1 MLAWDRKHCFL
12 HQSRL
17 DNTLLFQHL
26 YKFTSLF
33 FKANHCAPQNKAL
46 NSAPNYL
53 ALNDSKTF
61 LTLAIEIVE
70 AWGHENVRANHRTT
84 LEITRDEHLTPR
96 GDCIIAVRAS
106 KGVADLDPAF
116 KDLVRKENSIL
127 IVVLEAGG
135 FRDIV
140 IARGS
145 EKLELSDTRRIIVR
159 KSRYIE
165 SATLGIEANKAARDL
180 SRELIASLRSP
191 NTKLVAKLI
200 AIDLNPL
207 LSGDNPQ

>member
-1 MLAWDRKHCFL
+1 MFAWNREHCL
-12 HQSRL
+12 LYQSRF
-17 DNTLLFQHL
+17 DNALLSQHL
-26 YKFTSLF
+26 YKLTPLF
-33 FKANHCAPQNKAL
+33 FKADHCAPQNRAL
-46 NSAPNYL
+46 DSAPSYL

-61 LTLAIEIVE
+61 LALAIEVVE
-70 AWGHENVRANHRTT
+70 AWGHENVRANHKTT
-84 LEITRDEHLTPR
+84 LEITRDESLTPR

-106 KGVADLDPAF
+106 KGVADLEPTF
-116 KDLVRKENSIL
+116 KDLVRRESSIL
-127 IVVLEAGG
+127 IIVLEAGG
-135 FRDIV
+135 FRDVV

-145 EKLELSDTRRIIVR
+145 EKLQLSDSRRIIVR

-180 SRELIASLRSP
+180 SRDLIASLRNP

-207 LSGDNPQ
+207 LSGDKPP

>member
-1 MLAWDRKHCFL
+1 M
-12 HQSRL
+12 
-17 DNTLLFQHL
+17 
-26 YKFTSLF
+26 
-33 FKANHCAPQNKAL
+33 
-46 NSAPNYL
+46 
-53 ALNDSKTF
+53 
-61 LTLAIEIVE
+61 LTLAVEKVE
-70 AWGHENVRANHRTT
+70 AWGHENVKASHKTT
-84 LEITRDEHLTPR
+84 FEITRDEHLTPR